1 MALQY
6 LAQAFGAVLTPMNMG
21 VLLLSTF
28 AGLIMGMLPGLS
40 ATMAVALLT
49 GLTYSLSSTS
59 AIISLIGVYVG
70 AISGGCQAAV
80 LLNIP
85 GTPASA
91 ATALDGFP
99 LANRGK
105 GGLAIFLATTSSC
118 IGTLISV
125 ICVLTLTPLL
135 TKVSL
140 QFGSW
145 EFFLLSLFGVII
157 CGNLTSNGNAVKG
170 WISGVIGLLVAQ
182 VGLMAGLALIPIM
195 IGLFGFP
202 EIIKAFKKTETHV
215 LEFSPFKLKEGFGVL
230 KNHIVELIRSSF
242 IGVGVGIIPGVGE
255 DVGGWL
261 SYWASKSTSKHP
273 ETFGDGETAGV
284 VSAEAGNNACI
295 GGAIIPILSLAV
307 PGSAPAAVLLAAFM
321 MHGYR
326 PGPLLMNESP
336 EFLYQICV
344 DLFLAA
350 LAMWLLAQV
359 VSKFSVKILGV
370 KKEILMP
377 VIYVLCVVGSF
388 VINHIMFD
396 VKVMFVFGI
405 IGFFLSAAEFP
416 AAPFL
421 LGVILGSMTDSNLRR
436 ALTISEGSFMPMLQ
450 RPISVIFLIVSQF
463 HVFDRLKKRK
473 ANG

>member
-1 MALQY
+1 M
-6 LAQAFGAVLTPMNMG
+6 
-21 VLLLSTF
+21 
-28 AGLIMGMLPGLS
+28 
-40 ATMAVALLT
+40 
-49 GLTYSLSSTS
+49 
-59 AIISLIGVYVG
+59 
-70 AISGGCQAAV
+70 
-80 LLNIP
+80 
-85 GTPASA
+85 
-91 ATALDGFP
+91 
-99 LANRGK
+99 
-105 GGLAIFLATTSSC
+105 
-118 IGTLISV
+118 
-125 ICVLTLTPLL
+125 
-135 TKVSL
+135 SL

-170 WISGVIGLLVAQ
+170 WISGVIGLMVAQ
-182 VGLMAGLALIPIM
+182 VGLDQLDAYPRFSYGNVNIMAGLALIPIM

-230 KNHIVELIRSSF
+230 KNHAVELIRSAF

-350 LAMWLLAQV
+350 LAMWVLAQI

-436 ALTISEGSFMPMLQ
+436 ALTISEGSFLPMFQ
-450 RPISVIFLIVSQF
+450 RPISVIFLIVIVVLILSQF
-463 HVFDRLKKRK
+463 HVFDRFKKRK
-473 ANG
+473 ANGQG